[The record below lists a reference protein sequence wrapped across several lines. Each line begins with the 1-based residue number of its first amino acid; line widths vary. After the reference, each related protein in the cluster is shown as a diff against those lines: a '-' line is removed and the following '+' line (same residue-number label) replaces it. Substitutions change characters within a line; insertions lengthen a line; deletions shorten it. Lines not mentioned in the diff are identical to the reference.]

1 MDMSENSLIE
11 DILRDAANELGIS
24 KIANDKN
31 GAPENATSQNGNQDV
46 VSMANSFLQEVE
58 QFKQSLAQSAAG
70 APPANPGEQTT
81 DPNAANTLENPQ
93 GTDPNLGA
101 TDPNAA
107 STGITVQTPGGSI
120 VKIAEEVER
129 PLASLFKIACLKDL
143 NLNKEVE

>member
-70 APPANPGEQTT
+70 ALTGGFARDKIFQYRSSAAKPKPLNPAE
-81 DPNAANTLENPQ
+81 
-93 GTDPNLGA
+93 
-101 TDPNAA
+101 
-107 STGITVQTPGGSI
+107 
-120 VKIAEEVER
+120 
-129 PLASLFKIACLKDL
+129 
-143 NLNKEVE
+143 